1 MRALNLFLCVAVAVL
16 TGCAGYHVGP
26 VHGTLVTPGKSVE
39 IMPFNNQTLQPRLGD
54 ALTKATRERIQTEG
68 SFHLAT
74 RNPADVIVSGTI
86 TFYGRESL
94 NFLSTD
100 TVTPENYRV
109 GLLAHIVIR
118 DRVSGKLLLEKNLRP
133 HTLVHVGPD
142 LASAERQAL
151 PLIAEDF
158 ARDLVSLLSESAW

>member
-1 MRALNLFLCVAVAVL
+1 MRALNFFLCLAAAVF

-26 VHGTLVTPGKSVE
+26 VHGALVPSGKSIE
-39 IMPFNNQTLQPRLGD
+39 IMPFNNQTFQPRLGD
-54 ALTKATRERIQTEG
+54 ALTKAVRERIQTDG
-68 SFHLAT
+68 SFRLAT
-74 RNPADVIVSGTI
+74 RNPGDIVISGTI
-86 TFYGRESL
+86 SFYGRESL

-100 TVTPENYRV
+100 SVTPENYRV
-109 GLLAHIVIR
+109 GLLAHVVIR
-118 DRVSGKLLLEKNLRP
+118 DRASGKLLLEKNLKP
-133 HTLVHVGPD
+133 HTLVHVSAD